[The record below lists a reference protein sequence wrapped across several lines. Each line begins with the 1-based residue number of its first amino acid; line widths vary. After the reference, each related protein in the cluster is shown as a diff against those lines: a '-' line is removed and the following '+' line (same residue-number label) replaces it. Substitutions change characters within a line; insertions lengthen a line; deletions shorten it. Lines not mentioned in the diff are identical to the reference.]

1 MAMNQTDFYNKLQ
14 QLFKD
19 IVEKNKLEKQ
29 ELKVTCAVLT
39 AREAIGDPGREDY
52 PIQKGKE
59 KMMQA
64 CYGCSYGQAFTDMPD
79 GFSGR
84 LEELTVMPLETNY
97 EKAVFI
103 SGLNAVL
110 RELRMAD
117 HSIHCKDEDPKKCS
131 LELAEMIGEKF
142 GNPKIA
148 LFGLQ
153 PAMTEVLANRFE
165 VRVFDLDEDNIGKQ
179 KNGVVIECGVCDMQE
194 VEEWADLFLVTGSTI
209 CNGSIVN
216 FLNLQKPVVFF
227 GTTIAGTAALLGLN
241 RFCPQSA

>member
-1 MAMNQTDFYNKLQ
+1 MEQTDLYNQLQ

-19 IVEKNKLEKQ
+19 IVAKNKLQEK
-29 ELKVTCAVLT
+29 ELKVTCEVLT
-39 AREAIGDPGREDY
+39 AQEAIGDPGRKDY

-59 KMMQA
+59 KLMQA
-64 CYGCSYGQAFTDMPD
+64 CYSCSYGQAFTDMPD
-79 GFSGR
+79 QFSGK
-84 LEELTVMPLETNY
+84 LEELTVMPLGTNY

-110 RELRMAD
+110 RDLKIAD
-117 HSIHCKDEDPKKCS
+117 HSIHCKDEGPKKCS
-131 LELAEMIGEKF
+131 LELTEMIEEKY

-153 PAMTEVLANRFE
+153 PAMAEVLADKYA

-179 KNGVVIECGVCDMQE
+179 KYGVVIENGMCDMQE
-194 VEEWADLFLVTGSTI
+194 VEEWADLFLVTGSTV

-216 FLNLQKPVVFF
+216 FLDLQKPVVFF